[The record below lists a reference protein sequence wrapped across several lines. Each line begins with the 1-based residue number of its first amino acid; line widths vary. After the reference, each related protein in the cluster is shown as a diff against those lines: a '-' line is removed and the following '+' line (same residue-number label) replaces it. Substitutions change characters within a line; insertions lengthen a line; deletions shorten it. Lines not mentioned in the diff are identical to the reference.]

1 MPNWCSNRVIV
12 AGSERELDRFEEYV
26 STKDA
31 RFSLEKIIP
40 MPEDVYRGNLGDKE
54 REKYGEKNWYDW
66 SVQNWGTKWEID
78 PKSITRDA
86 TSWEVQYKFET
97 AWGPP
102 YKIHKHLVNEFP
114 QLDVKWYHRD
124 EFEEKGQYLP
134 LQDS

>member
-78 PKSITRDA
+78 PKSIKIEDY
-86 TSWEVQYKFET
+86 SIGEVGYFFDT

-102 YKIHKHLVNEFP
+102 EKVHKHLVDEFP
-114 QLDVKWYHRD
+114 KLEISWHWQD
-124 EFEEKGQYLP
+124 EFSEEGAYL
-134 LQDS
+134 S